1 MGYQMVS
8 PMVSPIVSDLPSRP
22 NDPPNFKEQRGD
34 LSHRSCASD
43 LERQVDLGGRE
54 GGEKKG
60 SHPNKTVCIYN
71 IIHFSMESDF
81 NIVKLCLVQIC
92 PDLVNE

>member
-1 MGYQMVS
+1 MDVKGA
-8 PMVSPIVSDLPSRP
+8 
-22 NDPPNFKEQRGD
+22 K
-34 LSHRSCASD
+34 
-43 LERQVDLGGRE
+43 
-54 GGEKKG
+54 KKG

-71 IIHFSMESDF
+71 NIHFSMESDF